1 VATGAGGDVAERL
14 SELLER
20 CKQRDD
26 RAVAVLVDRFRDS
39 ALGVAEAILG
49 DAHLAEDAVQ
59 DAFLTAIQRLDD
71 LRDSAAFPGW
81 LRQIVRTQSCRIARR
96 RRDASTP
103 GTLVVPA
110 TAGSP
115 LQDLVGDELRG
126 KIREALR
133 GLPDRNRRVAELY
146 YLDDRPCDD
155 VARMLDASP
164 GTVKSRLHDAR
175 RRLRSMLL
183 GYVEPEA
190 AEPEER
196 VPPGLPL

>member
-1 VATGAGGDVAERL
+1 MAERL
-14 SELLER
+14 GELLER

-26 RAVAVLVDRFRDS
+26 HAVAVLVERFRDA
-39 ALGVAEAILG
+39 ALGVAKAILG

-59 DAFLTAIQRLDD
+59 EAFLTALQRLDE
-71 LRDSAAFPGW
+71 LRDAAAFPGW

-96 RRDASTP
+96 RREASTP
-103 GTLVVPA
+103 ETPA
-110 TAGSP
+110 VADATGSP
-115 LQDLVGDELRG
+115 LQDLVGNELRG

-133 GLPDRNRRVAELY
+133 GLPDRNRQVAELY
-146 YLDDRPCDD
+146 YLDGRPCDE

-164 GTVKSRLHDAR
+164 GTVKSRLHDTR

-190 AEPEER
+190 AEPEEKG
-196 VPPGLPL
+196 PPGLPL